1 MEGCSVKRVVDSVY
15 ASIAKSSHEGS
26 QAASKVAQAFGYSEE
41 ELSSIPKEA
50 NMGLSCGNATKY
62 ANLKEGEVV
71 VDLGC
76 GGGLDCFL
84 AAQKVGPSGKVIGV
98 DVTKEMI
105 ALATKNAAA
114 MGDKAANASFCRGDA
129 EDIPLEDCVADCVMS
144 NCVLNLVPDKSR
156 AFREIHRILKPGGRL
171 AASDIAMTKPLP
183 TELRTEMI
191 ARTGCIAGA
200 ISIEE
205 YTQKLHEAGFADVV
219 ILDMEA
225 DLNVYTELGPNACA
239 PSAQEIALC
248 CDNGSSGEGLCAG
261 AQDKPVEFDV
271 NAFAASVRVM
281 ALKQET
287 A

>member
-1 MEGCSVKRVVDSVY
+1 
-15 ASIAKSSHEGS
+15 
-26 QAASKVAQAFGYSEE
+26 
-41 ELSSIPKEA
+41 
-50 NMGLSCGNATKY
+50 
-62 ANLKEGEVV
+62 
-71 VDLGC
+71 
-76 GGGLDCFL
+76 
-84 AAQKVGPSGKVIGV
+84 VGPSGKVIGV

-248 CDNGSSGEGLCAG
+248 CDNGSSGEGLCPG

-287 A
+287 AICIIDGQTRY

>member
-1 MEGCSVKRVVDSVY
+1 
-15 ASIAKSSHEGS
+15 
-26 QAASKVAQAFGYSEE
+26 
-41 ELSSIPKEA
+41 
-50 NMGLSCGNATKY
+50 MGLSCGNATK
-62 ANLKEGEVV
+62 A
-71 VDLGC
+71 DLGC

-84 AAQKVGPSGKVIGV
+84 AAQKVSPSGKVIGV
-98 DVTKEMI
+98 DVTEEMI

-114 MGDKAANASFCRGDA
+114 MGNKAANVSFCRGDA
-129 EDIPLEDCVADCVMS
+129 ENVPLEDCVADCVMS

-171 AASDIAMTKPLP
+171 VASDIAMTKPLP
-183 TELRTEMI
+183 TELRAEMI

-200 ISIEE
+200 ISMEE
-205 YTQKLHEAGFADVV
+205 YTQKLQEAGFADVV

-225 DLNVYTELGPNACA
+225 DLNAYTELGPNACA
-239 PSAQEIALC
+239 PSAQEIASC
-248 CDNGSSGEGLCAG
+248 YNESSGEGLYAG

-281 ALKQET
+281 ALKPET